1 MNIFDFAL
9 YSIIKEIPQIY
20 MNVNSIPEKEIV
32 AIILY
37 ISLFFMIVS
46 IALIVFFYFSRKK
59 IIQKELEKKDL
70 ILAHQRDQLHAVLIT
85 QEEERKRIAQDLH
98 DDISSKL
105 NVVSLNSYLL
115 TSANLTEAETK
126 QITTNIISLTA
137 KALDNSRKIAHNLLP
152 PVFDKFGLHA
162 GVEELCEEFESSKSL
177 KVFYQNKIDF
187 NENEKN
193 KHLHVFRILQELMNN
208 SLRHG
213 KATEISI
220 IFDKVNGINSCIY
233 KDNGIGFDS
242 KKSENQKGLGMKN
255 IDSRISFLNG
265 NIEISSEINKGID
278 VFFTF

>member
-37 ISLFFMIVS
+37 TSLFFMIVS

-70 ILAHQRDQLHAVLIT
+70 ILTHQRDQLHAVLIT

-126 QITTNIISLTA
+126 EITTNIINLTA

-233 KDNGIGFDS
+233 KDNGVGFDS

-265 NIEISSEINKGID
+265 NIEISSEVNKGID